1 MRSSSK
7 EPGKISKGKS
17 DSLGGSQKLTRQQND
32 LCYEIKFG
40 FMRAIMNISNEELFK
55 IVEQATYSRGYEDG
69 VKAYKAHMDLA
80 REEEDEEKK

>member
-7 EPGKISKGKS
+7 GPGINTNLKSNSIGQSK
-17 DSLGGSQKLTRQQND
+17 KLTRQQND

-55 IVEQATYSRGYEDG
+55 IVEQSAYRRGYEDG
-69 VKAYKAHMDLA
+69 VKAYKAHMDLT

>member
-1 MRSSSK
+1 MRLPSK
-7 EPGKISKGKS
+7 GPGMESKGKS
-17 DSLGGSQKLTRQQND
+17 DSIGESKKLTRQQND

-55 IVEQATYSRGYEDG
+55 IVEQAAYSRGYEDG
-69 VKAYKAHMDLA
+69 VKAYKTHMDLA